1 MNNWEARPGSS
12 SDDQE
17 NTNRLE
23 WEEEEDGLSG
33 VSRVGSEGQALRVD
47 KMLDDPPNIDAD
59 ANGDENGEESVR
71 GLYRMATSTTGLGLP
86 NRKEK
91 VVELWA
97 WAGGSH
103 SFVGS
108 RKDVQANAASIRF
121 PPSAHLLL

>member
-1 MNNWEARPGSS
+1 LNKWEARPGSS
-12 SDDQE
+12 NDDQE
-17 NTNRLE
+17 NPNRVELE
-23 WEEEEDGLSG
+23 GEEDGLSG
-33 VSRVGSEGQALRVD
+33 VGSEGQALRVD
-47 KMLDDPPNIDAD
+47 KILDDPPNMDAD
-59 ANGDENGEESVR
+59 ANGDEKWEESVR

-108 RKDVQANAASIRF
+108 RKEVQANAASIRF
-121 PPSAHLLL
+121 PSSAHLLV